1 MENAPKRKK
10 MPLWLIITL
19 VVVLGAAL
27 GLGGRLIYVMLNPS
41 SAFNTRP
48 AAEVTVTLAP
58 TKSPA
63 VKPTLD
69 AQATPQPTI
78 QPTPEPTIPIDYDFM
93 RNRVNILMLGWDRS
107 PEREVT
113 GTSLYRDEENNF
125 RSDVLM
131 LLAVDFDNN
140 KADLISVPRD
150 SLQPLYTDE
159 NVLYRENSHWKI
171 NAAFAKGG
179 SAGNGE
185 TGFKYAMNT
194 VSHVFG
200 EIPIEYYAGVDMEGL
215 KALVDAMGGID
226 YDVDLEIKLN
236 GRVLNKGMQT
246 LTGQQ
251 ALDYCRARKGYGTD
265 QTRNDRQQRM
275 LFALF
280 AQLKSRDQ
288 LKNVPKIYL
297 SMKDYVRTNLN
308 VEQIAA
314 LASFAMNLDIDS
326 SLMRHSIKGEYIDK
340 TPYNNASFF
349 VYHNDEL
356 VKLVEDVFGFTMTP
370 SIRNDASYV
379 LADKAADSAMDYV
392 RGAEYVLKLPKLSQY
407 FTYDEYGQSYTAQPV
422 IAQLTAQMATMTSL
436 ATRDVGTFTDAKEFV
451 PPASVTDAQGN
462 LKDPRDIPFDT
473 ELIAIEQEKLRA
485 LLYNVCI
492 SFGVTQADID
502 PKASQMPKEFIALL
516 PQTSTQQ
523 YYEPEPT
530 YYAPDEFN
538 EPEDDGG

>member
-10 MPLWLIITL
+10 MPLWLVIALI
-19 VVVLGAAL
+19 VVLGAAL
-27 GLGGRLIYVMLNPS
+27 GFGGRLIYVMLNPA
-41 SAFNTRP
+41 SAFKTQPTLQVTP
-48 AAEVTVTLAP
+48 APVPE
-58 TKSPA
+58 KSPA
-63 VKPTLD
+63 AKPVNG
-69 AQATPQPTI
+69 AQATIEPTPE
-78 QPTPEPTIPIDYDFM
+78 PTPEPTIPIDYDFM

-131 LLAVDFDNN
+131 LLAIDFDNN

-159 NVLYRENSHWKI
+159 NVLYCENSHWKI

-185 TGFKYAMNT
+185 IGFKYAMNT

-200 EIPIEYYAGVDMEGL
+200 IPIDYYAGVDMEGL

-251 ALDYCRARKGYGTD
+251 VLDYCRARKGYGTD

-297 SMKDYVRTNLN
+297 SMKDYVRTNLS
-308 VEQIAA
+308 VEQMAA

-326 SLMRHSIKGEYIDK
+326 SLNRHCIKGEYIDK

-356 VKLVEDVFGFTMTP
+356 VKLVEQVFGFTITP

-392 RGAEYVLKLPKLSQY
+392 RGAEYVLKLPKLSGY
-407 FTYDEYGQSYTAQPV
+407 VTYDEYGQSYTAQPA

-436 ATRDVGTFTDAKEFV
+436 ATRDVGTFTDAKEFI
-451 PPASVTDAQGN
+451 PPASVTDAEGN

-492 SFGVTQADID
+492 SFGVTQDDID

-516 PQTSTQQ
+516 PQISP
-523 YYEPEPT
+523 YYEEPQ
-530 YYAPDEFN
+530 YAPDDFN
-538 EPEDDGG
+538 QPEDDDG

>member
-1 MENAPKRKK
+1 MEAPKRRK
-10 MPLWLIITL
+10 MPLWLIIML
-19 VVVLGAAL
+19 IAVLGAAL
-27 GLGGRLIYVMLNPS
+27 GLGGRLVYVMLNPS
-41 SAFNTRP
+41 SAFKTPP
-48 AAEVTVTLAP
+48 AASITVTMEP
-58 TKSPA
+58 TKEPA
-63 VKPTLD
+63 
-69 AQATPQPTI
+69 AQAVANAKATPAPI
-78 QPTPEPTIPIDYDFM
+78 LEPTPEPTIPIDYDFM

-107 PEREVT
+107 PEREIT
-113 GTSLYRDEENNF
+113 GTSLYRDEQNNF

-226 YDVDLEIKLN
+226 YDVDVEIKLN
-236 GRVLNKGMQT
+236 GRVLSKGMQT

-251 ALDYCRARKGYGTD
+251 VLDYCRARKGYGTD

-288 LKNVPKIYL
+288 LKNVPNIYL

-326 SLMRHSIKGEYIDK
+326 SLRRHSIKGEYIDN

-370 SIRNDASYV
+370 SVRNDASYV
-379 LADKAADSAMDYV
+379 LADKAADTAMDYV
-392 RGAEYVLKLPKLSQY
+392 RGAQYVLRLAKLSPY
-407 FTYDEYGQSYTAQPV
+407 ITYDEYGQSYTTQPA

-436 ATRDVGTFTDAKEFV
+436 AERDVGTFTDAKEFI
-451 PPASVTDAQGN
+451 PPASVTDADGN
-462 LKDPRDIPFDT
+462 LKDPRDIPFNT
-473 ELIAIEQEKLRA
+473 ELIAAEQEKLRT

-516 PQTSTQQ
+516 PQTAVEP

-530 YYAPDEFN
+530 YYRNDMDG
-538 EPEDDGG
+538 EPEGDG